1 MNFWGQIFFE
11 KCQGVGQLSYQVPG
25 PGFQYKQGPVFVYLG
40 SCIWGQ
46 TLKCEKI
53 NNSFVF

>member
-40 SCIWGQ
+40 SDLEMC
-46 TLKCEKI
+46 
-53 NNSFVF
+53 VFGVRP